1 MTPTPPLHGCK
12 VISLALNVPGPVAA
26 KRLKELGATII
37 KVEPPTGDPLSIY
50 SADYYRELQQDI
62 DIKKVN
68 MKDVVG
74 RQDLDV
80 LLADAD
86 ILLSAQRPAALARLN
101 LAWSRLN
108 ADFPRLSHI
117 AIVGYPHPNENEAGH
132 DLTYLASE
140 GLLSPTQMPLT
151 LMADIAGAERAVTA
165 SLAALIGR
173 EKSGQGSYYEVA
185 LSEAAAGFIGPLK
198 YGLTKTGALLGGGF
212 AGYNIYKCSVGH
224 IAVAALEPHFF
235 AHLQELL
242 NVQYA
247 TVPMLAEIFLT
258 RTASE
263 WELWAHRHDV
273 PLSQIR

>member
-1 MTPTPPLHGCK
+1 MTPTPALHGCK

-26 KRLKELGATII
+26 RRLKDLGASIT
-37 KVEPPTGDPLSIY
+37 KVEPPTGDPLHIY

-62 DIKKVN
+62 DIRKIN
-68 MKDVVG
+68 LKDALG
-74 RQDLDV
+74 RQDLDA

-86 ILLSAQRPAALARLN
+86 ILLTAQRPAALARLD
-101 LAWSRLN
+101 LAWQRLG

-117 AIVGYPHPNENEAGH
+117 AILGYPHPNENEAGH

-140 GLLSPTQMPLT
+140 GLLSATQLPLT
-151 LMADIAGAERAVTA
+151 LMADIAGAERAVSA
-165 SLAALIGR
+165 ALAALIAR
-173 EKSGQGSYYEVA
+173 EKSGHGSYHEVA
-185 LSEAAAGFIGPLK
+185 LSDAAAAFIGPLK
-198 YGLTKTGALLGGGF
+198 YGLTKPGALLGGGF
-212 AGYNIYKCSVGH
+212 AGYNTYQCSEGH

-263 WELWAHRHDV
+263 WELWAQRHDV
-273 PLSQIR
+273 PLTQLL

>member
-1 MTPTPPLHGCK
+1 MTQHLALHGCK

-26 KRLKELGATII
+26 KRLKELGAAII
-37 KVEPPTGDPLSIY
+37 KVEPLTGDPLSIY

-62 DIKKVN
+62 AVKKIN
-68 MKDVVG
+68 LKDDLG
-74 RQDLDV
+74 RQDFDA

-86 ILLSAQRPAALARLN
+86 ILLTAQRPAALARLN
-101 LAWSRLN
+101 HAWHRLS

-117 AIVGYPHPNENEAGH
+117 AIVGYPHPKENEAGH

-140 GLLSPTQMPLT
+140 GLLSPTHMPLT

-165 SLAALIGR
+165 SLTALIAR
-173 EKSGQGSYYEVA
+173 EKSGHGSYHEVA
-185 LSEAAAGFIGPLK
+185 LADAAAAFVGPLK
-198 YGLTKTGALLGGGF
+198 YGMTKSGALLGGGF
-212 AGYNIYKCSVGH
+212 AGYNIYKCSEGH

-263 WELWAHRHDV
+263 WELWAQRHDV
-273 PLSQIR
+273 PLTRLR